1 MAMEMRRYLT
11 QGTQTLLRPGKLLR
25 GSGRLARVGPRLAVA
40 FLLVSALLPVIGL
53 IAEREQRLAAAR
65 DAQAEA
71 QQLARVIAADIADD
85 IDAGRRLDPVKIR
98 AHLDQLRSQL
108 GGDVEIVDL
117 RRDSVAGTTPA
128 GEARLGVDADGQIS
142 ATLRDGLVRTVTREG
157 AGLPLKLVV
166 VPIRTP
172 AEGIVGALLLDYT
185 DLYDD
190 VLSAG
195 AHGRRL
201 TLAAGLAGMAAAL
214 GLGWALSRGLVRDIR
229 GLTQTAAMFAE
240 GDYDTRAQVKSR
252 GELRELA
259 AALNVMAERI
269 AERRAVLVDLA
280 TTDPLTGLPNR
291 RALRTGLDRDLEHAR
306 RRGTPLALILLDLDH
321 FKAINDEH
329 GHLTGDAVLRRVAE
343 ILKAQVRST
352 DLAARHG
359 GEEFAVL
366 LPDTG
371 HDAAMRTAERIRAA
385 LSAAPIEFRGHSVKV
400 TASLGVVAYP
410 EHGLTAAE
418 LARRADAA
426 LYTAKRAG
434 RDRVHSPPA
443 T

>member
-1 MAMEMRRYLT
+1 M
-11 QGTQTLLRPGKLLR
+11 QTLLRPGKLLR

-53 IAEREQRLAAAR
+53 IAEREQRLAAAH

-71 QQLARVIAADIADD
+71 QQLARVLAADIAAD

-117 RRDSVAGTTPA
+117 RRDSVAGTTPE
-128 GEARLGVDADGQIS
+128 GRARLGLDADGQIS
-142 ATLRDGLVRTVTREG
+142 ATLRDGLVRTVSRDG

-172 AEGIVGALLLDYT
+172 ADGIVGALLLDYT

-190 VLSAG
+190 VLSVG

-201 TLAAGLAGMAAAL
+201 TLVAGLAGMTAAL

-229 GLTQTAAMFAE
+229 RLTQAATMFAE
-240 GDYDTRAQVKSR
+240 GDYDTRAQVKSH

-259 AALNVMAERI
+259 DALNVMAERI
-269 AERRAVLVDLA
+269 AHRRAVLVDLA

-291 RALRTGLDRDLEHAR
+291 RALRTGLDRELDHAR
-306 RRGTPLALILLDLDH
+306 RHVTPLSLILLDLDH

-329 GHLTGDAVLRRVAE
+329 GHLGGDAVLRRVAE
-343 ILKAQVRST
+343 ILKAQLRST

-366 LPDTG
+366 LPDTPN
-371 HDAAMRTAERIRAA
+371 DAAKRTAERVRAA
-385 LSAAPIEFRGHSVKV
+385 LSAAPIELHGRSVKV

-410 EHGLTAAE
+410 EHGLTTEE
-418 LARRADAA
+418 LVRRADAA
-426 LYTAKRAG
+426 LYNAKRAG
-434 RDRVHSPPA
+434 RDRVHGPPEC
-443 T
+443 